1 MKPAFLRTVTGKTL
15 LRLAL
20 AGAAVLLLASLLGT
34 WLLYRQI
41 EAQELQQLASR
52 VTERARVAERVLGHT
67 VETHA
72 AVLQAF
78 AERWPKMQNAAT
90 DQRFETL
97 MARYPDGAWRNRKE
111 VSDGRLFP
119 TGWIHRNAALSA
131 DLRRRIVL
139 FYDLSQIYGP
149 GAAMRR
155 DNLFFMGVPEDSNMG
170 YDPYLNPNWIFD
182 IDEKFSHFDFEWGRL
197 GHAPARPGAATRW
210 SQPSVEVETEA
221 RFGALFTGVT
231 AMHFEGR
238 QLAAVGTTLLLSEFL
253 ARVLPP
259 ATSDGRYLI
268 FHPSGALL
276 ADTELGERLAPQ
288 VGKFKLAALPGDLPA
303 SLLAAAGESGESG
316 AGAASAR
323 TGYSRASDAY
333 FALARI
339 EGPGWQVAATLP
351 GALLR
356 QRALRP
362 ALWALGAGAGVLLTL
377 LLIFAGVLRRQVAA
391 PLGELTRAAETLAA
405 GDTSVRLPARRDDE
419 LGRLAHAFNDMTE
432 KVALRDAALREDKA
446 SIEAA
451 LTSLRLNEERWRAMT
466 DNASD
471 VIAVVDEAG
480 VFTYVSPSVEKMLGT
495 DAASLLG
502 QSAFDRMHPDDV
514 PKLRPR
520 LLHPSGGATLFRAR
534 HADGRWRTLEVVG
547 SDLRQHPAL
556 AGLVLNIRD
565 VSETVQ
571 AEEALV
577 HQREALHQSEK
588 LSALGGLLAG
598 VAHELNN
605 PLAVVVGRAIQLQS
619 SAASAADRDTASKIR
634 QAAERCARIVK
645 TFLAMAR
652 KQAVDRA
659 PTDVNGVIADAIDVL
674 AYTLQSGGV
683 VVDTRLASG
692 LPPVLADADQLT
704 QVFMNLFT
712 NAQQAMAGQG
722 GERRLCVRTNAV
734 PGESRLTVEVS
745 DSGPGVAPDVA
756 GRIFEPFFTTKP
768 VGAGTGVGLSVSL
781 GIVQA
786 HGGTMQLDASHRG
799 GACFVLSLPTLHGVA
814 RAPAPPSAGRPRG
827 RLLRILVVD
836 DEVEIAEILRE
847 ILSNAGHHVVLAH
860 DGEEA
865 LHRLADGGFDLVLT
879 DLRMPGMDGPALYRQ
894 IELRYPQLARRV
906 IAITGDTLGAEV
918 QRFVQTSGVAV
929 IDKPFDADEII
940 ARVDAVAAGL
950 GAAPFN

>member
-41 EAQELQQLASR
+41 EAQEMQQLASR

-72 AVLQAF
+72 AVRQAF
-78 AERWPKMQNAAT
+78 AERWPQVQNAAT
-90 DQRFETL
+90 DKRFETL
-97 MARYPDGAWRNRKE
+97 MTRYPDGAWRNSKE

-210 SQPSVEVETEA
+210 SQPSVDVETVT

-231 AMHFEGR
+231 PMHFEGR
-238 QLAAVGTTLLLSEFL
+238 QLAAVGTTILLSEFL

-259 ATSDGRYLI
+259 ATSDSRYLI

-288 VGKFKLAALPGDLPA
+288 VGKFKLADLPGDLPA
-303 SLLAAAGESGESG
+303 SLLVAAGE
-316 AGAASAR
+316 GAATAR
-323 TGYSRASDAY
+323 SGYSRVSDAY

-339 EGPGWQVAATLP
+339 DGPDWQVAATLP

-362 ALWALGAGAGVLLTL
+362 ALWALGAGVGVLLTL

-432 KVALRDAALREDKA
+432 KVALRDAALREDKT

-480 VFTYVSPSVEKMLGT
+480 VFTYVSPSVERMLGA

-514 PKLRPR
+514 PKLLPR
-520 LLHPSGGATLFRAR
+520 LQQLSGRATLFRAR

-547 SDLRQHPAL
+547 SDQREHPAL

-577 HQREALHQSEK
+577 RQREALHQSEK

-634 QAAERCARIVK
+634 HAAERCARIVK

-652 KQAVDRA
+652 KQAVERA
-659 PTDVNGVIADAIDVL
+659 PTDINSVIADAIDVL

-683 VVDTRLASG
+683 EVDTRLASG
-692 LPPVLADADQLT
+692 LPPVLADADQLA

-722 GERRLCVRTNAV
+722 DPRRLCVCTAAV
-734 PGESRLTVEVS
+734 PGENRLTVEVS
-745 DSGPGVAPDVA
+745 DSGPGVSPDVA
-756 GRIFEPFFTTKP
+756 GRLFEPFFTTKP

-786 HGGTMQLDASHRG
+786 HGGTMRLDTSHRG
-799 GACFVLSLPTLHGVA
+799 GARFLLSLPTLHGVA
-814 RAPAPPSAGRPRG
+814 LAPAPASAGRPRG
-827 RLLRILVVD
+827 RPLRILVVD

-847 ILSNAGHHVVLAH
+847 ILGEAGHHVVLAH
-860 DGEEA
+860 GGEEA
-865 LHRLADGGFDLVLT
+865 LQRLADGGFDVVLT
-879 DLRMPGMDGPALYRQ
+879 DLKMPGMDGPALYRQ

-906 IAITGDTLGAEV
+906 IAITGDTLGAEAH
-918 QRFVQTSGVAV
+918 RFVQTSGVVV

-940 ARVDAVAAGL
+940 ARVDEVAASRD
-950 GAAPFN
+950 AAPSNRA

>member
-41 EAQELQQLASR
+41 EAQELQQLTSR

-78 AERWPKMQNAAT
+78 AERWPKAQSAAT
-90 DQRFETL
+90 DKRFEML

-119 TGWIHRNAALSA
+119 TGWIHRDAALSA

-197 GHAPARPGAATRW
+197 GHTPAHPGTATRW
-210 SQPSVEVETEA
+210 SQPSVEVEIEPH
-221 RFGALFTGVT
+221 FGALFTGVT
-231 AMHFEGR
+231 PMHFEGR
-238 QLAAVGTTLLLSEFL
+238 QLAAVGTTILLSEFL

-288 VGKFKLAALPGDLPA
+288 VGKFKLADLPGDLPA
-303 SLLAAAGESGESG
+303 ALLAAAGGSGE
-316 AGAASAR
+316 GAAIAR
-323 TGYSRASDAY
+323 SGYSRVSDAY

-362 ALWALGAGAGVLLTL
+362 ALWALGAGVGVLLTL
-377 LLIFAGVLRRQVAA
+377 LLIFASVLRRQVAA

-405 GDTSVRLPARRDDE
+405 GDTSVRLPAWRDDE
-419 LGRLAHAFNDMTE
+419 LGRLAHAFNDMTQ
-432 KVALRDAALREDKA
+432 KVALRDAALREDKE

-471 VIAVVDEAG
+471 VIAVVDGAG
-480 VFTYVSPSVEKMLGT
+480 VFTYVSPSVEKMLGA

-502 QSAFDRMHPDDV
+502 QSAFDRVHPDDV

-520 LLHPSGGATLFRAR
+520 LLLQLSGRATLFRAR
-534 HADGRWRTLEVVG
+534 HVDGRWRTLEVVG

-577 HQREALHQSEK
+577 RQREALHQSEK

-652 KQAVDRA
+652 KQAVERA
-659 PTDVNGVIADAIDVL
+659 PTDINGVIADAIDVL

-683 VVDTRLASG
+683 AVDTRLASG

-722 GERRLCVRTNAV
+722 GRRRLFVCTDAV

-786 HGGTMQLDASHRG
+786 HGGTMQLDASHPG
-799 GACFVLSLPTLHGVA
+799 GARFVLSLPTLHGVA
-814 RAPAPPSAGRPRG
+814 RAPAPAPAGRPHG
-827 RLLRILVVD
+827 RPLRILVVD
-836 DEVEIAEILRE
+836 DEVEIAEILCE
-847 ILSNAGHHVVLAH
+847 ILGDAGHHVALAH
-860 DGEEA
+860 GGEEA
-865 LHRLADGGFDLVLT
+865 LQRLADGGFDAVLT
-879 DLRMPGMDGPALYRQ
+879 DLKMPGMDGPALYRQ

-906 IAITGDTLGAEV
+906 IAITGDTLGGEV
-918 QRFVQTSGVAV
+918 QRFVQTSGVPV
-929 IDKPFDADEII
+929 IDKPFDPDEII
-940 ARVDAVAAGL
+940 TRIDEVAAGL
-950 GAAPFN
+950 DAAPSNRA